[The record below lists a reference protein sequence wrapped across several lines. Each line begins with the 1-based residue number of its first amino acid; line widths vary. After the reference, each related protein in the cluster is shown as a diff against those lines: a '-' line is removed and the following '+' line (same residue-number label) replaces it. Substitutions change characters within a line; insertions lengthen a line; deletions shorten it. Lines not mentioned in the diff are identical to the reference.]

1 MQDILKEY
9 GPAIITLIVTV
20 ALIGI
25 LSALIESETVKG
37 AFESLVKNFYNLANS
52 AAHIPATTGT
62 GN

>member
-9 GPAIITLIVTV
+9 GPAIITLICTV

-25 LSALIESETVKG
+25 LSALIKSNTVTD
-37 AFESLVKNFYNLANS
+37 AFANLVKNFYALADAAAGLPS
-52 AAHIPATTGT
+52 AG